1 MGGGWRLLAVLL
13 IACLPIAVTAPGPFA
28 ATVSPRAQPNQVATQ
43 APTQAPTAS
52 PGPTPPSAPQR
63 QRVTI
68 ALTGDVL
75 PHNTV
80 WSAAETG
87 DGFDF
92 GPILAPLAPTI
103 RAADLALCHLEVPLA
118 AATGPFSS
126 YPRFSA
132 PPQLAEALVATGYD
146 GCSTAS
152 NHSVDQGHPGV
163 VRTLRT
169 LDVVGLEHTGT
180 ARSSR
185 ESERIVSFERDGLR
199 IAWLSYTYG
208 TNGLPVDADKPW
220 SVNLIDPARIRSDA
234 RRARRDGADAV
245 LVALHWGSE
254 YRHSPDAYQEQVA
267 RVLARAPAITLIYGH
282 HAHVVQPIRRVGGTW
297 VIYGLGNS
305 VADQRATAPG
315 VDTGLIAEVTLV
327 RVGDGAVRVRPPTY
341 RPTYIDT
348 SLPSG
353 LRVYDVLRRLAK
365 NRLSADDRVELER
378 ARDYVNAVMEQ

>member
-1 MGGGWRLLAVLL
+1 MWGAWRLLTVLP
-13 IACLPIAVTAPGPFA
+13 IACLPIAVTAPVPTLP
-28 ATVSPRAQPNQVATQ
+28 TVSPAVRPTQEPPQVPPQ
-43 APTQAPTAS
+43 APTDS
-52 PGPTPPSAPQR
+52 PGPASPLERDR

-75 PHNTV
+75 PHDTV
-80 WSAAETG
+80 WAAADTG

-92 GPILAPLAPTI
+92 GPILAPLSRTI

-132 PPQLAEALVATGYD
+132 PPQIAEALVATGYD

-163 VRTLRT
+163 LRTLRA

-180 ARSSR
+180 ARSVR
-185 ESERIVSFERDGLR
+185 ESERVVSFERDGLR

-220 SVNLIDPARIRSDA
+220 SVNLIDPARIRAEA
-234 RRARRDGADAV
+234 RRARQDGADAV

-282 HAHVVQPIRRVGGTW
+282 HAHVVQPIRRVAGTW

-305 VADQRATAPG
+305 VADQQATAPG

-327 RVGDGAVRVRPPTY
+327 RVGGGPVRVRPPTY

-365 NRLSADDRVELER
+365 SSLSAEDRAELER
-378 ARDYVNAVMEQ
+378 ARDYVDAVMEQ